1 MPRSATPGSF
11 AHGELG
17 EVLGPAPY
25 PIARVNDEWR
35 FRIAIKTVKPAAL
48 RAAIRE
54 RILPA
59 AHATRE
65 TRLAINVDP

>member
-1 MPRSATPGSF
+1 MNG
-11 AHGELG
+11 
-17 EVLGPAPY
+17 
-25 PIARVNDEWR
+25 EWR

-65 TRLAINVDP
+65 TRLAINVTRRTARRFHRERPAA